1 MHTAHTLHT
10 DYGLLAVI
18 NERNNMRITKHMSEW
33 IKNRIINPFIN
44 TIFQNVKITYDW
56 YITVCFYL
64 FGLIFLIFDFCI
76 FGKSGFDSNTS
87 GTFSNIIYPMI
98 CGILSINL
106 WDIFKFYLNNLNKF
120 LDRIKEGKANALFEL
135 LIFISPFI
143 YIYAL
148 NSMSFAGFN
157 LICFIFG
164 ATFITEISNLVKE
177 CIEEHNNQFN

>member
-1 MHTAHTLHT
+1 MK
-10 DYGLLAVI
+10 
-18 NERNNMRITKHMSEW
+18 ITKHMSEW

-44 TIFQNVKITYDW
+44 TIFQNVEITYDW
-56 YITVCFYL
+56 YITVCFCF
-64 FGLIFLIFDFCI
+64 FGLIFLIFDFCV

-87 GTFSNIIYPMI
+87 GKFSNIIYPMI

-120 LDRIKEGKANALFEL
+120 LDIIKNNNTDRIIFEILIL
-135 LIFISPFI
+135 LSPLL

>member
-1 MHTAHTLHT
+1 MK
-10 DYGLLAVI
+10 
-18 NERNNMRITKHMSEW
+18 ITKHMSEW

-44 TIFQNVKITYDW
+44 TKFQNVEITYDW
-56 YITVCFYL
+56 YIAVCFYL
-64 FGLIFLIFDFCI
+64 FGLIFLIFHYCV

-106 WDIFKFYLNNLNKF
+106 WDLFKFYFNNYKKF
-120 LDRIKEGKANALFEL
+120 LDLIKEGKANALFEL